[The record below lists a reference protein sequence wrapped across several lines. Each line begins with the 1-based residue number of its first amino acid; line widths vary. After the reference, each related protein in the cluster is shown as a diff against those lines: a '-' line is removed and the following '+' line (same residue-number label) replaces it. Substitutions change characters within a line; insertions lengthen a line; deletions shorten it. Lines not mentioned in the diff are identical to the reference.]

1 MDKETLVEQFVQ
13 NVNVGDIQAI
23 AGAVT
28 ADVRLSVPG
37 GRELAGE
44 FTGRQAFL
52 QFLGATMVGSW
63 GTLQLATDSVFVN
76 GDRAVWLGEVV
87 AQTPDG
93 ELRNKAA
100 HLVEFR
106 GEFIASI
113 RFYNHDQTHVDAF
126 WSEAAA

>member
-1 MDKETLVEQFVQ
+1 MDKHMLVERFVEQ
-13 NVNVGDIQAI
+13 VNVGDFHAI
-23 AGAVT
+23 AGSVT
-28 ADVRLSVPG
+28 ADVRLYVPG

-44 FTGRQAFL
+44 FTGRQEFL

-76 GDRAVWLGEVV
+76 GDRAIWLGEVV

-106 GEFIASI
+106 GDFISSI
-113 RFYNHDQTHVDAF
+113 RFYNHDQSHVDAF
-126 WSEAAA
+126 WGEAAA